1 MSKVDHK
8 KKVLPFIPIMEK
20 CMLDNLFL
28 YSAKE
33 RTSKK
38 AWEYDKKMLI
48 FFGRNIL
55 FVSWAFLWVYSESNE
70 LMSEIDQ
77 NLRTVDW
84 SRDDALQFYYL
95 FFSFTCLGLSL
106 CSSWRVEL
114 LIWVFEGQTEINMD
128 C

>member
-8 KKVLPFIPIMEK
+8 NKVLPFIPIMEK

-77 NLRTVDW
+77 NLRTVEW

-95 FFSFTCLGLSL
+95 FFFPLRVSLSVSAAAGGL
-106 CSSWRVEL
+106 
-114 LIWVFEGQTEINMD
+114 NY
-128 C
+128 